1 MANKNSIN
9 PEINSEIEIFQTR
22 DGQASFEVNIFEET
36 VWLNQKQ
43 MAELFDK
50 DRKTI
55 TEHIGNIFKEG
66 ELEQSSTC
74 RKFQL
79 VQIEG
84 NRKILRDVEYYN
96 LDVIISVGY
105 RVKSKRGIQFRQW
118 ATRVLKQYLLN
129 GYAVNESRV
138 KKIEESLDE
147 LVSSHKLLKDDVDG
161 IKNLLLKLIEKPI
174 IIHNHN
180 HNSNNNS
187 NYSNNYNHINHDQTP
202 VNKELESLIELL
214 DEVAKSIKDKKAQD
228 QITTAKLDIANSST
242 NPSSKK
248 RLFKFLKDLGDEKSD
263 IHKVIKGAEVAK
275 DLLSKLI
282 KLSGKVKDLIGF

>member
-1 MANKNSIN
+1 MG
-9 PEINSEIEIFQTR
+9 IEIFQTR

-43 MAELFDK
+43 MADLYNRDY
-50 DRKTI
+50 KTI
-55 TEHIGNIFKEG
+55 SKHLGNIFKEK
-66 ELEQSSTC
+66 ELEKDSVVANFATTA
-74 RKFQL
+74 
-79 VQIEG
+79 G
-84 NRKILRDVEYYN
+84 DGKIYQVEYYN

-187 NYSNNYNHINHDQTP
+187 NSNYSNNYNHIHYDQTP
-202 VNKELESLIELL
+202 INKELESLIELL
-214 DEVAKSIKDKKAQD
+214 DEVAKSLKDKKAQD

-282 KLSGKVKDLIGF
+282 KLSGRIKDLIGF